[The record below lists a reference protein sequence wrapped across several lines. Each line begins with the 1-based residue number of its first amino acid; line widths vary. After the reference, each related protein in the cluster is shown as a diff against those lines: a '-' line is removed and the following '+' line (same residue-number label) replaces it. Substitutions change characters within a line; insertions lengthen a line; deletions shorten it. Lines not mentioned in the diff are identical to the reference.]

1 MYSMYFI
8 FFIVLFLMT
17 KNKLENMAD
26 GNVMND
32 IKKLLKIDFDNII
45 NLNNIIN
52 NMDDGKLNIN
62 ELNIEGKLNF
72 LPRGSIVMW
81 TLNEIPKGW
90 LICNG
95 SNGTPDLRNRFIVG
109 VGDKYKL
116 NDIGGS
122 DTVVLNVNQ
131 LPAHTHNIFSRR
143 QNEKGNITND
153 AGNHNHKITVRD
165 HQDNVRGRSGEA
177 ILNWHFGDVTS
188 TTDGNHTH
196 PCSITINN
204 TGNGLPH
211 ENRPPY
217 FSLIY
222 IMREI

>member
-1 MYSMYFI
+1 MFKISQSILFLI
-8 FFIVLFLMT
+8 IIFLMT

-122 DTVVLNVNQ
+122 DTIILTVNQ
-131 LPAHTHNIFSRR
+131 IPAHNHNVTIDSMV
-143 QNEKGNITND
+143 
-153 AGNHNHKITVRD
+153 AGNHHHRISVRE
-165 HQDNVRGRSGEA
+165 HQDNVRGRSGES
-177 ILNWHFGDVTS
+177 ILNYHGGDVTS
-188 TTDGNHTH
+188 TTDGNHAH

-204 TGNGLPH
+204 TGSSQPH